1 MRWRDL
7 QPRTIHFSERIPL
20 RMLFR
25 SPTSEEPRV
34 NRFLKMG
41 ELLDFEFKAE
51 QLLDTNVSIHGSPRG
66 VSVRVHGPSWIY
78 LPRNSIQ

>member
-1 MRWRDL
+1 LDWKEGIGMRWRDL

-51 QLLDTNVSIHGSPRG
+51 QLQCVYTWVS
-66 VSVRVHGPSWIY
+66 
-78 LPRNSIQ
+78 